1 MRPPPKTERS
11 IEGKSALFHAKGL
24 RNVLALLLAV
34 GLVLSAC
41 GGDSSDGPTDNDGT
55 DAHEEESTGGS
66 GEMETVATLTVD
78 GEPYTFVGVKGGS
91 VLSDDFYCFVGT
103 SGGLNATLALE
114 GDVES
119 ELRFT
124 FLPDEENP
132 SGLDGSVTA
141 VIPDDFEHAL
151 RDGGRTRDIEI
162 HDFTVTDD
170 SFTISASI
178 AIAESVSGDEHEGT
192 LEASC

>member
-1 MRPPPKTERS
+1 MTSPPTTDRS
-11 IEGKSALFHAKGL
+11 IRITGAVFHLSGF
-24 RNVLALLLAV
+24 RPMLAILLAI

-41 GGDSSDGPTDNDGT
+41 GGGSSDGPTDDGGSDT
-55 DAHEEESTGGS
+55 PEQTSTGGAE
-66 GEMETVATLTVD
+66 EMETVATLTVD

-91 VLSDDFYCFVGT
+91 VLNDDFYCFVGT

-124 FLPDEENP
+124 FLPDEDDP
-132 SGLDGSVTA
+132 SALDGSVTA
-141 VIPDDFEHAL
+141 VISEDFEHAL
-151 RDGGRTRDIEI
+151 RDGGQGRDIVTN
-162 HDFTVTDD
+162 DFTVTDD
-170 SFTISASI
+170 SFTLSATISI
-178 AIAESVSGDEHEGT
+178 EESVSGNEHEGT